1 MKLRNRVVLG
11 LSVAVAAQAGPF
23 WSMAQAQQ
31 QPDAGGFDFGEDEV
45 EQIGEPMDFGDE
57 EVPPVE
63 APPTT
68 PASPATRP
76 PIPDDGITTVTAII
90 VPGAVIDASVAA
102 RYTDAVIARL
112 AAIPDVTV
120 VPNDALEREFAV
132 MGPELAFEC
141 AFDPIC
147 LGRYGRQLGLDRIVV
162 GRVDAGAEGR
172 WGTTLDLFEIGAS
185 AISQYRYFESAPG
198 LDAVENALEGEVKAL
213 FGIRDA
219 RGSGPGLVAEPSK
232 WQRIGAWSALG
243 VSAASLGLSAVYG
256 IQSASTQ
263 SDLEDCR
270 RIDLSDGS
278 VVCDITQ
285 KSAQTL
291 IDEGDNQALMSR
303 LFLGSGV
310 FFGAVSA
317 LLFTLSPGQDA
328 EEVEDEDIAR
338 RDFNLAPVVSSD
350 SFGFTGT
357 WRF

>member
-1 MKLRNRVVLG
+1 
-11 LSVAVAAQAGPF
+11 
-23 WSMAQAQQ
+23 
-31 QPDAGGFDFGEDEV
+31 
-45 EQIGEPMDFGDE
+45 
-57 EVPPVE
+57 
-63 APPTT
+63 
-68 PASPATRP
+68 
-76 PIPDDGITTVTAII
+76 
-90 VPGAVIDASVAA
+90 
-102 RYTDAVIARL
+102 
-112 AAIPDVTV
+112 
-120 VPNDALEREFAV
+120 
-132 MGPELAFEC
+132 
-141 AFDPIC
+141 
-147 LGRYGRQLGLDRIVV
+147 
-162 GRVDAGAEGR
+162 
-172 WGTTLDLFEIGAS
+172 
-185 AISQYRYFESAPG
+185 
-198 LDAVENALEGEVKAL
+198 
-213 FGIRDA
+213 
-219 RGSGPGLVAEPSK
+219 
-232 WQRIGAWSALG
+232 
-243 VSAASLGLSAVYG
+243 VYG

-350 SFGFTGT
+350 TFGFTGT